1 VHHAFQFTAK
11 QTRAAMATARRERV
25 TMMVHDPARTVLDG
39 QKPLFAGVLTRGTP
53 AGAYEIESLVARG
66 GCGAVYI
73 GTHKDTAQRAA
84 IKVLDAS
91 LASSPRMVERFVR
104 EVEVVNLLRHPNI
117 VTVYDMGTL
126 SDGRPFY
133 AMEYLG
139 GDTLDS
145 YLRGAGKLFPEE
157 AIDVL
162 DPVCSALSA
171 AHRAGIVH
179 RDIKGSNVSICAA
192 NERRVIKLLDFG
204 IAKLQRDG
212 LGASG
217 LTSAGRQL
225 GSPTAMAPEQ
235 ILGEPVDARTDIYA
249 LGVLLHKLLTGQPPF
264 CSPNLSELARQH
276 LEEPPPRPSR
286 LAPLAP
292 EFDAIV
298 LRCMQKRPEHRF
310 ESVNSFRAALQQAR
324 GSPSFSYARD
334 NLPDAEEPVVAVDVE
349 LRVNVVGDE
358 LDDEI
363 AYDLGRVLDETEARL
378 RASGFSVAVQTS
390 SSILAVRPLEG
401 DAAEVANARRAA
413 LTFATSLHEEL
424 LLRPGGDPRIVIAI
438 GLHVDRGVMRGAE
451 VVGGAIL
458 QTSAWAPPPSSRGL
472 FATLAVIEG
481 LDEWAEAPRF
491 GPLVALM
498 LGVGVSVLGVGSACS
513 SREQGSA

>member
-1 VHHAFQFTAK
+1 
-11 QTRAAMATARRERV
+11 M
-25 TMMVHDPARTVLDG
+25 HDDLARTVLDG
-39 QKPLFAGVLTRGTP
+39 QKPLFAGVLTRGTL
-53 AGAYEIESLVARG
+53 AGAYVIDSIIARG
-66 GCGAVYI
+66 GCGAVYV
-73 GTHKDTAQRAA
+73 GTHKDTDQRAA

-91 LASSPRMVERFVR
+91 LAASPRMVERFVR

-117 VTVYDMGTL
+117 VTVYDMGAL
-126 SDGRPFY
+126 VDGRPFY

-145 YLRGAGKLFPEE
+145 HLRGAGRLFPEE

-162 DPVCSALSA
+162 DPVCSALAA

-179 RDIKGSNVSICAA
+179 RDIKGSNVSICAV

-212 LGASG
+212 MGASG

-264 CSPNLSELARQH
+264 RSRNPAELARQH

-286 LAPLAP
+286 LAPVAP

-324 GSPSFSYARD
+324 GSRSFSYARD
-334 NLPDAEEPVVAVDVE
+334 NLPVAEEPVVAIDVE
-349 LRVNVVGDE
+349 LRVNVAGDD

-378 RASGFSVAVQTS
+378 RAAGFSVAVQTS
-390 SSILAVRPLEG
+390 SAILAVRPLEG
-401 DAAEVANARRAA
+401 DASDVTSARRAA
-413 LTFATSLHEEL
+413 LDFATSLHEEL
-424 LLRPGGDPRIVIAI
+424 LRRPGSDPRIAIAI

-458 QTSAWAPPPSSRGL
+458 RTSAWAPPPSARGL
-472 FATLAVIEG
+472 FATPIAIAGFDDL
-481 LDEWAEAPRF
+481 AEAPRS
-491 GPLVALM
+491 GPLVALVE
-498 LGVGVSVLGVGSACS
+498 G
-513 SREQGSA
+513 